1 MFKRAERVQEL
12 LRHEISTYIQQVTDP
27 HLGFV
32 TITGV
37 KITDDLLDAKVFY
50 SVYGTE
56 EEQAQ
61 STRALIHMVP
71 QIRHHIGKN
80 LESLYKA
87 PTIQFVYDDTAARAQ
102 RVTDLMKQLAQD
114 RPTEDP
120 NSHDKIPEN
129 QTPKPNRR
137 RRKEK

>member
-12 LRHEISTYIQQVTDP
+12 LRHEISNYVQQVTDP
-27 HLGFV
+27 ELGFV

-56 EEQAQ
+56 EEQVR
-61 STRALIHMVP
+61 STRVLVHLIP
-71 QIRHHIGKN
+71 QIRRHIGKN

-87 PTIQFVYDDTAARAQ
+87 PTLQFVYDHTPERAQ
-102 RVTDLMKQLAQD
+102 RVTDLINQLSQD
-114 RPTEDP
+114 RGAEDTTP
-120 NSHDKIPEN
+120 NDPSPEN
-129 QTPKPNRR
+129 KTPKPNRR